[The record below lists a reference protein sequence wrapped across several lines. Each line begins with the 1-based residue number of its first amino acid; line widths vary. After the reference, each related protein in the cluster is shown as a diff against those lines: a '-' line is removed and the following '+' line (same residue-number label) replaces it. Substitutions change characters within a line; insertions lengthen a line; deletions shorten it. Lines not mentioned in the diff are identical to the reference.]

1 MLDSTAETTLEL
13 SERSEEKVRGLDEGS
28 DVVVVVVVVAAD
40 DDDIVAIEA
49 AAAAMAMA
57 SRGIDIFNEFF
68 HEIMREPRSCTLRLK
83 ASLGTVEDNR
93 EPS

>member
-13 SERSEEKVRGLDEGS
+13 SERSEESVRGLDEDS
-28 DVVVVVVVVAAD
+28 DVVVVVVVAAD

-93 EPS
+93 EPSS

>member
-1 MLDSTAETTLEL
+1 M
-13 SERSEEKVRGLDEGS
+13 RGLDEDS
-28 DVVVVVVVVAAD
+28 DVVVVVVVAADDD

-93 EPS
+93 EPSS